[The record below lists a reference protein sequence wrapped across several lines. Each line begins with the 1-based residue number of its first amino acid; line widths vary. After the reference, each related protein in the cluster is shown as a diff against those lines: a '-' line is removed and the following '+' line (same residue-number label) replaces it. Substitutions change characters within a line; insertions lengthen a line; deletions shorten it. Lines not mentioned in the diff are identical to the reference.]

1 MRPLSIIQKG
11 KEVRAERV
19 ELQPLVISTDSHSA
33 LVEHVCVYV
42 TNWIEI
48 RCLMSSMLSIQM
60 ILSLQ
65 KSDEIIYSF
74 IYISEKKSISETLA
88 CEEKYCSFKQYL
100 FYP

>member
-19 ELQPLVISTDSHSA
+19 ELQPLVMSTDSHSA

-65 KSDEIIYSF
+65 KSDEILY
-74 IYISEKKSISETLA
+74 IYIYIREKKYKSNTSL
-88 CEEKYCSFKQYL
+88 
-100 FYP
+100 

>member
-19 ELQPLVISTDSHSA
+19 ELQPSTDSHSA

-42 TNWIEI
+42 TKWIEI

-74 IYISEKKSISETLA
+74 IYIYIYIYIYISEKKV
-88 CEEKYCSFKQYL
+88 
-100 FYP
+100 